1 MQKKHTALV
10 SVVSITKHRGTN
22 FDDYLKE
29 RGISEEVSAL
39 AKQRWE
45 VLRAETSNGQE
56 KTTDV
61 PDSPPS
67 HFKRLL
73 HRLRHHINHLFS

>member
-1 MQKKHTALV
+1 MN
-10 SVVSITKHRGTN
+10 KHRGTN

-39 AKQRWE
+39 AKQQWE
-45 VLRAETSNGQE
+45 VLRTETSNGQE

-73 HRLRHHINHLFS
+73 HRLRHHINRAI

>member
-1 MQKKHTALV
+1 MN
-10 SVVSITKHRGTN
+10 KHRGTN

-29 RGISEEVSAL
+29 REISEEVSAL

-45 VLRAETSNGQE
+45 VLRAETSNGQG